1 MEKEEI
7 LQELE
12 EKAELINIKLNE
24 EQKEK
29 FYNYMQMLI
38 EWNKKIN
45 LTAITEPK
53 EIILKH
59 FIDSLTISKYIE
71 RGTKL
76 IDIGTGAGFPGIPL
90 KIYDS
95 TLEITLLDSLN
106 KRITFLN
113 EVIEKLKL
121 NNIETIHGRI
131 EDIAQKEEYREKYD
145 IVTSRAVSNLNI
157 LAEYMIPLNKIGGIS
172 ICMKGTEIE
181 EELNDAKN
189 AIKLLGGKTEKV
201 EEFDLVN
208 ENIKRNIIII
218 KKEKRTSSK
227 YPRKAG
233 MPSRKPIK

>member
-189 AIKLLGGKTEKV
+189 AIKLLGGKIEKV